1 MCLCLKQLKT
11 HNITIWISRKWY
23 TQNKTKIHSYSI
35 NKYFWLFTNIYKQF
49 IHYESYDESSIN
61 LMSFPLNHKFTVYLN
76 ISIIT
81 CQIIRYSF
89 CWWINANFCS
99 PTSIVAFQNGWAG
112 LFWDATELQ
121 KYAWLVNIYLLF

>member
-11 HNITIWISRKWY
+11 HNISIRISRKLY
-23 TQNKTKIHSYSI
+23 TQNKTRIHSYLIKTFGFLQTS
-35 NKYFWLFTNIYKQF
+35 TNRLYT
-49 IHYESYDESSIN
+49 IN
-61 LMSFPLNHKFTVYLN
+61 LMMKRVSFWCLFHV
-76 ISIIT
+76 IINLL
-81 CQIIRYSF
+81 CIWRFRLLLAKIIRYSF